1 MDQRFSFYQRED
13 YWSLMGRGEDRI
25 SNLPNEILQSIICL
39 MPLKYAIRTSVL
51 SKKWRHLWQF
61 NLSSSTSLQFGE
73 DFSCNQSPKQF
84 VTTLDQY
91 LHVLGDR
98 SLDKFGILFSP
109 FNIFFPNLENWVATV
124 LAKGVKELKI
134 DLSQGVLHT
143 SGDFYIDDRMPFVIP
158 NPLFNC
164 NSLTHLSL
172 SRCNFADPLV
182 SANFVGL
189 NSLSLDNVDLTDAML
204 TSILEYCVLLQTIS
218 LKKCEILD
226 IVKFVGD
233 KLKLQKLVI
242 VDCTNVS
249 DIEISAPKLESFLYH
264 GWISVSHVFGNVSKV
279 NDAYL
284 CSQGSE
290 DFHLIFAGILSDL
303 SHVKILTICSM
314 GLLHLAFHEDDYV
327 QDIFPLQLYNL
338 QELQLVLDS
347 IGEDDIFCIFSFFLL
362 CPSPFLEK
370 LFIQLPFPS
379 EFLNVQSNSATAE
392 EIISEIEFPSL
403 KFIKIT
409 NFGGSPQELILVKFF
424 LEKAIM
430 LETIFTLMNQRDD
443 SNNSLSRRIIEG
455 QLSVIPKASKD
466 AYIVVCG
473 QLDHDCWINPTHAKL
488 YYEENYRNGTAMHHD
503 HEGHEN
509 SPLDQEFL

>member
-1 MDQRFSFYQRED
+1 
-13 YWSLMGRGEDRI
+13 MGRGEDRI

-61 NLSSSTSLQFGE
+61 NLVSSTSLQFGE

-84 VTTLDQY
+84 VATLDQY
-91 LHVLGDR
+91 LHLHGDR

-109 FNIFFPNLENWVATV
+109 FDIFFPNLENWVATV
-124 LAKGVKELKI
+124 LAKGVKELEI
-134 DLSQGVLHT
+134 DLSQGVLYDP
-143 SGDFYIDDRMPFVIP
+143 GFYIDDRMPFVIP

-164 NSLTHLSL
+164 NSLNHLSL
-172 SRCNFADPLV
+172 SRCNFSDPFV
-182 SANFVGL
+182 SVNFLGL
-189 NSLSLDNVDLTDAML
+189 SSLSLDNVDLTDAML
-204 TSILEYCVLLQTIS
+204 TSILENCVLLESIS

-242 VDCTNVS
+242 VDCTNVM

-264 GWISVSHVFGNVSKV
+264 GWISFSHVFGNVSKV

-284 CSQGSE
+284 CSRGSE
-290 DFHLIFAGILSDL
+290 EFQLIFAGILSDL

-314 GLLHLAFHEDDYV
+314 GLMHLAFCEDDYF
-327 QDIFPLQLYNL
+327 QDIFPLQLHNL

-347 IGEDDIFCIFSFFLL
+347 IEEDDIYCIFSFFRL

-370 LFIQLPFPS
+370 LFIQLPF
-379 EFLNVQSNSATAE
+379 QSKFFYVEDNLATAE
-392 EIISEIEFPSL
+392 EIISEIEFPNL

-409 NFGGSPQELILVKFF
+409 NFGGSSLELKLVNFF

-430 LETIFTLMNQRDD
+430 LESIFILMNQCDD
-443 SNNSLSRRIIEG
+443 SNNSLSRRIIQG

-466 AYIVVCG
+466 ARIVVCG
-473 QLDHDCWINPTHAKL
+473 QLDHDCWMSPTHAKL
-488 YYEENYRNGTAMHHD
+488 YYEENYRNGTAMHHYY
-503 HEGHEN
+503 ERGREN
-509 SPLDQEFL
+509 IPLDQEFL